1 MKRLATIALVSV
13 AIGCGA
19 RDVGDATAEPSDDPR
34 VPDVEPVMINDA
46 FPFTYPPTL
55 WAQRVQGNVLLHLFV
70 DTAGVPVADSTR
82 IATSSGIPALDS
94 AALRG
99 APQLRFSPARRDAMP
114 LAVAVLFPVLFRHP
128 DAPPLPGDSA
138 LTTHVRRPD
147 FP

>member
-1 MKRLATIALVSV
+1 VTRAAAGLLLLLLV
-13 AIGCGA
+13 ACGA
-19 RDVGDATAEPSDDPR
+19 PDGGDATTDQSDDPR
-34 VPDVEPVMINDA
+34 MPDVEPVMINDE

-82 IATSSGIPALDS
+82 IVTSSGIPALDS

-99 APQLRFSPARRDAMP
+99 APQLRFSPARRDATP

-147 FP
+147 FQ